1 MYTGGIEAIL
11 MKSKK
16 KKRSCLQELRVESEI
31 EEGKGGAV
39 TSSNQQIGKTTFSRK

>member
-16 KKRSCLQELRVESEI
+16 KKRCDLAGT
-31 EEGKGGAV
+31 EGGER
-39 TSSNQQIGKTTFSRK
+39 N